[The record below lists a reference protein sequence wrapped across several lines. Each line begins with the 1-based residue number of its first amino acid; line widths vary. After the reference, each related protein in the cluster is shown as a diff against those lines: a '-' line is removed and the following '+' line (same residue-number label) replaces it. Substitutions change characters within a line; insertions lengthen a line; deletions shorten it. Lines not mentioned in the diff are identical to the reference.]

1 MKLSDQDKRRLMEY
15 LAIYGAY
22 QIPRS
27 LINRAL
33 SGRVTKAENQ
43 LFKALMRPVARAV
56 GAGIVRAPGTAAAV
70 GVGAARL
77 AGTVAMR
84 HPLLTTVGVLYVA
97 HQNQDEIRQLMQQG
111 YEILQQPQFS
121 MGDPGEFGQI
131 RPGPIMATI
140 PTETLKRIGHTR
152 ALSKAN
158 RAVREAMKMLKAGTK
173 AQTGSKPGT
182 LAKGAFKLATKA
194 AGLANPKTKSRIGK
208 AKTKL
213 NKLARRIKKWW

>member
-1 MKLSDQDKRRLMEY
+1 MKLSAEDKRRLTEY
-15 LAIYGAY
+15 LAIYGMY

-27 LINRAL
+27 LVNRAL

-43 LFKALMRPVARAV
+43 LFKAILRPVARAV
-56 GAGIVRAPGTAAAV
+56 ATGIARAPGTVAAA

-77 AGTVAMR
+77 AGKVAMR
-84 HPLLTTVGVLYVA
+84 HPVLTAAGVIYVA

-111 YEILQQPQFS
+111 YELLPDIPT
-121 MGDPGEFGQI
+121 GVGVVDPGEFGQI
-131 RPGPIMATI
+131 RPGPMMATI
-140 PTETLKRIGHTR
+140 PTKTIKR
-152 ALSKAN
+152 AVSKAN
-158 RAVREAMKMLKAGTK
+158 MAVKQGMKILKAGTK

-182 LAKGAFKLATKA
+182 LAKGAFKIATKA

-213 NKLARRIKKWW
+213 NKLARRLKKWW